1 MPSLLSVRQREAL
14 RTSWAFIA
22 PYRGRVVGALLA
34 LMFLFGGLSF
44 AIYPIAVAQL
54 IDQLHSDEILSGSS
68 SLLMVNGVGSVCG
81 PLLAGLLMQ
90 YSGAAA
96 LPLYFAATLGLLA
109 AYTFYRLRHVSDLVA
124 GEQAHFVPMLR
135 TSHTVL
141 ELMPDAPPSAD
152 DIDSDNDQTGDER
165 EPVTTSS

>member
-1 MPSLLSVRQREAL
+1 MLKPPR
-14 RTSWAFIA
+14 
-22 PYRGRVVGALLA
+22 LA
-34 LMFLFGGLSF
+34 WCRNKISSPT
-44 AIYPIAVAQL
+44 PIKQPP
-54 IDQLHSDEILSGSS
+54 
-68 SLLMVNGVGSVCG
+68 VN
-81 PLLAGLLMQ
+81 AQ

-141 ELMPDAPPSAD
+141 ELMPDAPPPAD
-152 DIDSDNDQTGDER
+152 DIDSDNDHPGDER